1 MKVKPAIK
9 VKPPR
14 PRLKTPKSRHLVSAV
29 VESDDAENGSGNGG
43 LRERKKAR
51 LRQQITDTALALYRE
66 RGYEGATV
74 DEICR
79 TIEISQPTFYNYFPS
94 KEAILAEHAMIGFG
108 QPLRALL
115 TESGTIQARLARYF
129 RDVAQTMTR
138 DRKLWHAIAVSGAY
152 NPVRNPT
159 LLRAAEAGTHVL
171 VQVIAQAQAQGDLT
185 KDYSAQLLAS
195 MLEGLMLRTGIEWG
209 AGYPKARPLE
219 PAMQEALR
227 FFLRGA
233 RK

>member
-1 MKVKPAIK
+1 MKSKPA
-9 VKPPR
+9 R
-14 PRLKTPKSRHLVSAV
+14 PRLKTPKPRHLVSAV
-29 VESDDAENGSGNGG
+29 VESDDAENGGGTG

-51 LRQQITDTALALYRE
+51 LRQQIIDTALGLYRE

-94 KEAILAEHAMIGFG
+94 KEAILAEHAMLGFG
-108 QPLRALL
+108 EPLRALL
-115 TESGTIQARLARYF
+115 TEPGSIQTRLTRYF
-129 RDVAQTMTR
+129 REVAQVMTR

-185 KDYSAQLLAS
+185 KGYSAQLLAS